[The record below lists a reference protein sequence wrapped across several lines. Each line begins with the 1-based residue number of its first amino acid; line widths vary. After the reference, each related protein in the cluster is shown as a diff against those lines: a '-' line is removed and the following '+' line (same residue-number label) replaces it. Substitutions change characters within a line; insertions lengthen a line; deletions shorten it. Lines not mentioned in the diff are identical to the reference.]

1 MKRGFTLIEM
11 LVVMG
16 IIAVLCAAAFTGFQS
31 AVVKAQNAKC
41 QEFVHNVATALAKV
55 QQDEGGWPR
64 RILSEGGGSGK
75 MTPEAGAELARRKA
89 LSLNYRLFTNEE
101 TGEKVYRLVGF
112 DQCGIVSPWAAEVVK
127 KKASKGGSVSTG
139 ERVPTG
145 GTIDD
150 HVLRF
155 AVDDDEDGRVSVRYE
170 GGGEAKSATVRA
182 PAAVWCCGR
191 DGVFGTKDDIT
202 SWAKGQEE

>member
-1 MKRGFTLIEM
+1 MKRGFTLVEM

-41 QEFVHNVATALAKV
+41 QELVHNVATALAKV

-64 RILSEGGGSGK
+64 RILAEGRSSGT
-75 MTPEAGAELARRKA
+75 MTPEVGAELARRKA

-101 TGEKVYRLVGF
+101 TGEMVYRLVGF
-112 DQCGIVSPWAAEVVK
+112 DQCGVVSPWAAEVVK
-127 KKASKGGSVSTG
+127 KKAAKGGGVSTG
-139 ERVPTG
+139 EDVPTG
-145 GTIDD
+145 GKIAN

-155 AVDDDEDGRVSVRYE
+155 AVDDDEDGRTVIRYE
-170 GGGEAKSATVRA
+170 GDSEENSVVVRA
-182 PAAVWCCGR
+182 PAVVWCCGR
-191 DGVFGTKDDIT
+191 DGKFGTKDDIK